1 MKNKPNLSTGFGRLT
16 TSRLKTGQSQSLVKD
31 LIALVNA
38 WMFISKTVKNSCD
51 RLWALLQC
59 FSENF
64 DKPGERKA
72 KCSARPKLRTNPKNL
87 LGIMPA
93 KEGKIDLKHSFY
105 GSAFLFLPQRKE
117 TKMIETNI
125 SRVIIEQY
133 TKRLTEHLENDVVV
147 VGAGPAGL
155 AASYYLAKAGAK
167 TTVIEKK
174 LSIGGGIW
182 GGAAGYNVVTFPAP
196 ASAFPTTARSA
207 VTSAETSEDKDIL
220 DEIGVTAK
228 KIGDLY
234 AADAIE
240 FATALAY
247 KAKKA
252 GAEIFNLIEVEDIVL
267 KQETVKGVVVNSASV
282 RTLGLHVDPY
292 CICATYVIDAT
303 GHPAELISILKK
315 RKPELFPKELQEYFM
330 NVEKSEAGVVE
341 KTGEVFP
348 GLYVAGMSVCDVFNL
363 PRMGPIFGGML
374 KSGKKVAELINK
386 KMQTSN
392 T

>member
-1 MKNKPNLSTGFGRLT
+1 
-16 TSRLKTGQSQSLVKD
+16 
-31 LIALVNA
+31 
-38 WMFISKTVKNSCD
+38 
-51 RLWALLQC
+51 
-59 FSENF
+59 
-64 DKPGERKA
+64 
-72 KCSARPKLRTNPKNL
+72 
-87 LGIMPA
+87 
-93 KEGKIDLKHSFY
+93 
-105 GSAFLFLPQRKE
+105 
-117 TKMIETNI
+117 MIETNI

-133 TKRLTEHLENDVVV
+133 TKRLIEHLENDVVI

-167 TTVIEKK
+167 TTVIEKR

-196 ASAFPTTARSA
+196 ASA
-207 VTSAETSEDKDIL
+207 SAETSEDKDIL

-228 KIGDLY
+228 KVGDLY

-267 KQETVKGVVVNSASV
+267 KDETVKGVVVNNASACAV
-282 RTLGLHVDPY
+282 KLHVDPF
-292 CICATYVIDAT
+292 CICATFVIDAT
-303 GHPAELISILKK
+303 GHPAGLVSMLKK
-315 RKPELFPKELQEYFM
+315 RKPKLFPKELQEYFM

-348 GLYVAGMSVCDVFNL
+348 GLYVAGMSVCDVFGL

-374 KSGKKVAELINK
+374 KSGKKAAELINN
-386 KMQTSN
+386 KMQTSD